1 MPQETLTKP
10 DYAYHS
16 ADGGCAHHYLLGPVK
31 KLIKDLAPRGHV
43 LDLGC
48 GNGYVTNELAKAGHK
63 VSGIDLSASGIKIA
77 QQAFPGIDFR
87 CGNVEE
93 DLVPGAF
100 PADSFEA
107 IVSTEVVEHVYQPRQ
122 FAKNAFRLLRPGGHL
137 IVSTPYHGYL
147 KNLVLALTGK
157 MDTHF
162 TALWDGGHIKFWSR
176 ATLSQLLTEQGFT
189 GIRFIGVGRVPYIW
203 KSMILVA
210 RKPPTKSNHK

>member
-1 MPQETLTKP
+1 M
-10 DYAYHS
+10 
-16 ADGGCAHHYLLGPVK
+16 
-31 KLIKDLAPRGHV
+31 

-48 GNGYVTNELAKAGHK
+48 GNGFVTNELAKSGNK
-63 VSGIDLSASGIKIA
+63 VSGIDLSESGIKIA
-77 QQAFPGIDFR
+77 QQAFPGIDFK

-93 DLVPGAF
+93 DLVPATF
-100 PADSFEA
+100 PADTFDA
-107 IVSTEVVEHVYQPRQ
+107 IVSTEVVEHVYQPRH
-122 FAKNAFRLLRPGGHL
+122 FSRNAFRLLRPGGHL

-147 KNLVLALTGK
+147 KNLVLALSGK

-189 GIRFIGVGRVPYIW
+189 AIRFIGVGRVPYIW

-210 RKPPTKSNHK
+210 RKPLTQSHHK